1 MPQETA
7 RKAPVKM
14 PKEISISAIVT
25 APHLI
30 SALIM
35 QQMNLSALSVKKRD
49 SPQLSEMMLLL
60 RAISLSDTVMSW
72 VRVRHFTTI

>member
-14 PKEISISAIVT
+14 PKEIPISAIVT